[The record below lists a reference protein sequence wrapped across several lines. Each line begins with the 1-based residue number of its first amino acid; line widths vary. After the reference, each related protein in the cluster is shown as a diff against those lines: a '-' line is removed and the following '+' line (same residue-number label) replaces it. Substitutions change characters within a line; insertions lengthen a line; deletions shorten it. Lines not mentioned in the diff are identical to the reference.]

1 MNDIIEGIM
10 YKSEKI
16 SWEDIGK
23 YEVNSDDEEGEY
35 VEKING

>member
-1 MNDIIEGIM
+1 MNDITEGIM

-16 SWEDIGK
+16 SREDIQK
-23 YEVNSDDEEGEY
+23 YEDNNDDEEGEY